1 MTAASTLTVSV
12 SLSVADSGLVG
23 WPNMLRDFG
32 GGAGEN
38 RQTSTATPPGVQHLA
53 TLLPNKQEIAN
64 ATGQSAA
71 EDQAAPGSDSG
82 KRLKRLN
89 RAAQMNA
96 IAMVQGPDGTPKFRC
111 KQCNRVFNL
120 RCTVL
125 RHVRHQHEGRFVPH
139 PCSQCGQ
146 VFKRT
151 DHLKVHMRKIHNVT
165 SSKRLKKESGEL
177 DVDGMDE
184 EEELENGGPS
194 PTDMLSVSMVPI
206 PTSLPPNSTPTTLA
220 VIAGATSMAAAP
232 TPPPPVAIPVTTS
245 ADAAAAAAYSA
256 AAHTLAQ
263 LAAQRSE
270 QTNAVA
276 LALIANKQP
285 ENTPGLAHQ

>member
-1 MTAASTLTVSV
+1 
-12 SLSVADSGLVG
+12 
-23 WPNMLRDFG
+23 MLRDFG

-38 RQTSTATPPGVQHLA
+38 RATATPPGVGQQLA

-64 ATGQSAA
+64 ATGQS
-71 EDQAAPGSDSG
+71 EDQASAGPGSDPG

-165 SSKRLKKESGEL
+165 SSKRLKSGELL

-220 VIAGATSMAAAP
+220 AVAAAASAAVAP
-232 TPPPPVAIPVTTS
+232 TPAAIPVTTS
-245 ADAAAAAAYSA
+245 ADAAAYSA
-256 AAHTLAQ
+256 AALTLAQ

-285 ENTPGLAHQ
+285 ESTPGLAHQ

>member
-1 MTAASTLTVSV
+1 
-12 SLSVADSGLVG
+12 
-23 WPNMLRDFG
+23 MLRDFG

-38 RQTSTATPPGVQHLA
+38 RATATPPRVGQQLA

-64 ATGQSAA
+64 APGQS
-71 EDQAAPGSDSG
+71 EDQASAGPGSDPG

-177 DVDGMDE
+177 LDVDGMDE

-220 VIAGATSMAAAP
+220 AVAAAASAAVAP
-232 TPPPPVAIPVTTS
+232 TPAAIPVTTS
-245 ADAAAAAAYSA
+245 ADAAAYSA
-256 AAHTLAQ
+256 AALTLAQ

-285 ENTPGLAHQ
+285 ESTPGLAHQ